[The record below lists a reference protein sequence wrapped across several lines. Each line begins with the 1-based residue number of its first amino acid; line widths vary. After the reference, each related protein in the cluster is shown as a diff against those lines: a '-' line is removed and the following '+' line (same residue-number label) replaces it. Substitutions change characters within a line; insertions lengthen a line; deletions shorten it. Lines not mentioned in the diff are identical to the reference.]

1 MSRSRFVKHFL
12 PYITLMGVIY
22 ITLRSAT
29 WIRYDRRRNY
39 VKTYSR
45 DEMKEK
51 GLAMVEP
58 TTLEE
63 EYEKMINENDLE
75 RWEQKRIQ
83 RPWQEE
89 PDRP

>member
-1 MSRSRFVKHFL
+1 MINKRFLKNFL

-22 ITLRSAT
+22 VTLRSAT
-29 WIRYDRRRNY
+29 WVRYERRRHH

-51 GLAMVEP
+51 GLDYMEP
-58 TTLEE
+58 TSLEE
-63 EYEKMINENDLE
+63 EYEQMVNNQNLDA
-75 RWEQKRIQ
+75 WDQKRVT
-83 RPWQEE
+83 RPWAED

>member
-1 MSRSRFVKHFL
+1 MIKNRFFRNFM
-12 PYITLMGVIY
+12 PYIALMGVIY

-29 WIRYDRRRNY
+29 WVRYDRRRQQ

-45 DEMKEK
+45 DEIREK
-51 GLAMVEP
+51 GLDFVEP

-63 EYEKMINENDLE
+63 EYEHMVKNQNLDG
-75 RWEQKRIQ
+75 WEQKRIQ
-83 RPWQEE
+83 RPWDEE

>member
-1 MSRSRFVKHFL
+1 MINNRFVRNFL

-29 WIRYDRRRNY
+29 WVRYDRRRNF

-45 DEMKEK
+45 DEIKEK
-51 GLAMVEP
+51 GLDFIEP

-63 EYEKMINENDLE
+63 EYEQMVNNQNLDA
-75 RWEQKRIQ
+75 WEQKRIH
-83 RPWQEE
+83 RPWKEE
-89 PDRP
+89 SD

>member
-1 MSRSRFVKHFL
+1 MIKSRFIRNFL
-12 PYITLMGVIY
+12 PYITLIGVIY

-29 WIRYDRRRNY
+29 WVRYDRRRQQ

-45 DEMKEK
+45 DEIKAK
-51 GLAMVEP
+51 GLDYMEP
-58 TTLEE
+58 TSLEE
-63 EYEKMINENDLE
+63 EYEHMVKHQSLDA
-75 RWEQKRIQ
+75 WEQKRIE